1 MHVCMYVCIWM
12 DAWVG
17 LNYDHIYIYM
27 QLLII
32 VPILA
37 CNCYTFP
44 SLNIGV
50 GKASL
55 QQFESEIQQNPNA
68 VWCIWIPQPVRIT
81 LPACQGC
88 HDFVL

>member
-1 MHVCMYVCIWM
+1 M
-12 DAWVG
+12 DG
-17 LNYDHIYIYM
+17 LVLIMIIYIYIYIHAVINYCPYISM
-27 QLLII
+27 QLL
-32 VPILA
+32 
-37 CNCYTFP
+37 YP

-88 HDFVL
+88 YDFVL